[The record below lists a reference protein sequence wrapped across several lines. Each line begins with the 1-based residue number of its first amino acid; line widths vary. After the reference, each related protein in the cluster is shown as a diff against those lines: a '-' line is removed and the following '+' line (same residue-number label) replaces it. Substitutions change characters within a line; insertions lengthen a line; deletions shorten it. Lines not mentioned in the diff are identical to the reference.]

1 MSSTAG
7 ALALVLTAAWLAIL
21 TLVLILVVRQ
31 IGLITVRLSVAS
43 EAFSL
48 DSGGPDVGEEI
59 PDEAQAVLPELEGRT
74 CLLLLSAGCDPCVQL
89 AKELHELRL
98 DHKVIALIPGDLRKA
113 ADIASLLP
121 NFVQTIRGPEADI
134 VADTLRIRST
144 PFVLELQ
151 DGLVSGKAHLYRGAA
166 DLVGLVEARDTAEK
180 NGATS
185 HNLSKGGI
193 R

>member
-1 MSSTAG
+1 MSTAG
-7 ALALVLTAAWLAIL
+7 VLALVLTAAWLAIL
-21 TLVLILVVRQ
+21 TLILILVVRQ

-59 PDEAQAVLPELEGRT
+59 TDEAQTVLPELEGRAY
-74 CLLLLSAGCDPCVQL
+74 LLLLSAGCDPCIQL

-98 DHKVIALIPGDLRKA
+98 DHKVIALIPGDLRKS

-121 NFVQTIRGPEADI
+121 DFVQSIRGSEADI
-134 VADTLRIRST
+134 VADTLGIRST
-144 PFVLELQ
+144 PFALELK

-166 DLVGLVEARDTAEK
+166 DLVALVEAKDAAEQNGGITRD
-180 NGATS
+180 
-185 HNLSKGGI
+185 LSKEGI